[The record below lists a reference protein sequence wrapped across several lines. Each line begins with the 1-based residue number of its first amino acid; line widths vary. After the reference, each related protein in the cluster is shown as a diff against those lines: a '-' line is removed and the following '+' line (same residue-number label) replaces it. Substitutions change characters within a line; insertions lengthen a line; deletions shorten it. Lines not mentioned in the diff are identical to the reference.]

1 MSDVP
6 EVSETPSTAQTLG
19 AYMQGILLGIP
30 LFFALIKL
38 LALAEGVSIFRYQ
51 AF

>member
-1 MSDVP
+1 MQDEP
-6 EVSETPSTAQTLG
+6 EPTSTAFKLG
-19 AYMQGILLGIP
+19 AYAQGILIGIP

-38 LALAEGVSIFRYQ
+38 LALAKGASVFRYQ